1 MLECVMIVSA
11 DGGNLHTLAQ
21 VGVLRSEGSYFARV
35 RRLSQSL
42 LLKVLSALIQ
52 WVICSLPPPLDGIYV
67 YRKEGVSS
75 FLLDHVI
82 TGDGNLPP
90 AHAISVF

>member
-1 MLECVMIVSA
+1 MLECVMVVYA
-11 DGGNLHTLAQ
+11 DGDNLHTLAQ
-21 VGVLRSEGSYFARV
+21 VGVLGNEGSYFARV

-52 WVICSLPPPLDGIYV
+52 WVICSFPTPLDGIYV
-67 YRKEGVSS
+67 YRKEVVSS
-75 FLLDHVI
+75 CLLDHVV

>member
-1 MLECVMIVSA
+1 MIVSA

-21 VGVLRSEGSYFARV
+21 VGVLRNEGSYFARV

-52 WVICSLPPPLDGIYV
+52 WVICSLPHPSMAFMCIG
-67 YRKEGVSS
+67 RKGSHPSSLTVS
-75 FLLDHVI
+75 
-82 TGDGNLPP
+82 
-90 AHAISVF
+90 